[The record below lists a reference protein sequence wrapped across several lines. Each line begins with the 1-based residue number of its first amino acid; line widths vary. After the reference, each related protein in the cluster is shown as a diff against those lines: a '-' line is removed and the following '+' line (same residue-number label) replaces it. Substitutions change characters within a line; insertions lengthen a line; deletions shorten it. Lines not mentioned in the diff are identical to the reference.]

1 MDRAYSKGFS
11 EYTHENGGR
20 AAILFLLFLIAL
32 YQFYSVGIT
41 GLAAVCAIPVA
52 ILFVIITFRHKMF
65 TFWTLFVVNY
75 IVMFLNRYQYMP
87 LPSSLPN
94 EMLEILLLVIAT
106 IEIKDMQLR
115 KISNV
120 MFIALAVWCL
130 FCTLEMFN
138 DTCGLGF
145 NIGSWYSGA
154 RLMAFQLMYA
164 FLVCSIFISTPEK
177 LKQFVK
183 IWAWLSIFAALWA
196 WKQKNIGFTD
206 IEKAW
211 LIYAGRTHMVNGI
224 IRYFSIFS
232 DAANFGCN
240 MAASA
245 VTFYIIAITSKIRK
259 EKIFYLIAGIA
270 CTWAMFSSG
279 TRTAIFCMIAGFCL
293 YIILSKS
300 FRIAI
305 PVSLVFC
312 TFIAI
317 LAFTNIGNSNNMIRR
332 MRSGFNKNDASANV
346 RDINKTAIKK
356 YIQDAPW
363 GIGIGMGYE
372 NVPANNKYRKL
383 STIPPDSE
391 YVFIWVHTGPIG
403 ITVFVIT
410 TIVMLFGACRIVFF
424 RIRNKSL
431 QGIGAGFCCAFVA
444 IQLGGYGNQ
453 ILMQFPNVLIFYGS
467 MALVYLLP
475 HIEQEYC
482 KYEDKLIAVQEEKKR
497 LKSEK
502 KRESRV

>member
-1 MDRAYSKGFS
+1 
-11 EYTHENGGR
+11 
-20 AAILFLLFLIAL
+20 
-32 YQFYSVGIT
+32 
-41 GLAAVCAIPVA
+41 
-52 ILFVIITFRHKMF
+52 
-65 TFWTLFVVNY
+65 
-75 IVMFLNRYQYMP
+75 
-87 LPSSLPN
+87 
-94 EMLEILLLVIAT
+94 
-106 IEIKDMQLR
+106 
-115 KISNV
+115 
-120 MFIALAVWCL
+120 
-130 FCTLEMFN
+130 
-138 DTCGLGF
+138 
-145 NIGSWYSGA
+145 
-154 RLMAFQLMYA
+154 
-164 FLVCSIFISTPEK
+164 
-177 LKQFVK
+177 
-183 IWAWLSIFAALWA
+183 
-196 WKQKNIGFTD
+196 
-206 IEKAW
+206 
-211 LIYAGRTHMVNGI
+211 
-224 IRYFSIFS
+224 
-232 DAANFGCN
+232 
-240 MAASA
+240 
-245 VTFYIIAITSKIRK
+245 
-259 EKIFYLIAGIA
+259 
-270 CTWAMFSSG
+270 
-279 TRTAIFCMIAGFCL
+279 
-293 YIILSKS
+293 
-300 FRIAI
+300 
-305 PVSLVFC
+305 
-312 TFIAI
+312 
-317 LAFTNIGNSNNMIRR
+317 